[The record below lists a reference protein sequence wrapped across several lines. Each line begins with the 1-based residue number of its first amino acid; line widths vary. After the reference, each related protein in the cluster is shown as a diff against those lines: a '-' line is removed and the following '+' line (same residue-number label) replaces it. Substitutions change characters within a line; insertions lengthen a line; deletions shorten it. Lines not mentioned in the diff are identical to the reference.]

1 MAVADPARPVGRNHP
16 PPRRTVTLDRHPARH
31 LVISG
36 TPSRPVSRA
45 TADVGATVIGEHGTS
60 EVLVV
65 LGHRGGS
72 PTLDLL
78 GDRREPIE
86 EIRREVEPDVRYANI
101 AIIKGTGASRYGNAT
116 VDRG

>member
-1 MAVADPARPVGRNHP
+1 VAGR
-16 PPRRTVTLDRHPARH
+16 
-31 LVISG
+31 
-36 TPSRPVSRA
+36 
-45 TADVGATVIGEHGTS
+45 
-60 EVLVV
+60 
-65 LGHRGGS
+65 

-101 AIIKGTGASRYGNAT
+101 AIIKGTGASRYGNAA